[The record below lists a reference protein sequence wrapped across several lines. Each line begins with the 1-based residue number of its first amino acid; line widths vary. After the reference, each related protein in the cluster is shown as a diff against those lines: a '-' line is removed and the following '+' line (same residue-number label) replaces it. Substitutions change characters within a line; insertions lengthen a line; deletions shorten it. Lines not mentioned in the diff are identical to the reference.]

1 MAQAVHG
8 PLSFLNSDGRAHPR
22 ENALALA
29 TLVLGLV
36 ALVTAFFPGLHLLA
50 SWTGLAGIVVGAWAQ
65 LVSATTV
72 RKRSAVVAETSC
84 AHAPTTLPARP
95 VQEASRRSPGKK
107 PVTRATRPR
116 TRVAR
121 PRACSRGCALPSE
134 LRTQSGSCTACATLN
149 IPA

>member
-65 LVSATTV
+65 LVSATTAE
-72 RKRSAVVAETSC
+72 RFLTVVGMGA
-84 AHAPTTLPARP
+84 A
-95 VQEASRRSPGKK
+95 
-107 PVTRATRPR
+107 
-116 TRVAR
+116 
-121 PRACSRGCALPSE
+121 ALGFY
-134 LRTQSGSCTACATLN
+134 LGMANGGLFGGLLG
-149 IPA
+149 